1 MINNGRNT
9 VTIILLTLIMIHSL
23 ATLALPVPL
32 AYSDPLTGGA
42 LTQRIGNYD
51 VDLKTVPAK
60 PLAGDR
66 TTIFVRIGGI
76 RGEDVVDT
84 PITIKVTKNGEEVQ
98 STNTV
103 FVPNGHYTYSLNF
116 TEPGMYGID
125 ILIQDFTA
133 NGETQSKSLS
143 SPSQVQGTLF
153 TFPINIQSKSFFTFS
168 DLQIGLII
176 TIVAA
181 ACVVLV
187 FFSKRK
193 RDKRETSYQP
203 SGTS

>member
-1 MINNGRNT
+1 
-9 VTIILLTLIMIHSL
+9 MIHSL

-51 VDLKTVPAK
+51 VDLKTVPAN

-103 FVPNGHYTYSLNF
+103 FVPNGHYTYSFNF

-143 SPSQVQGTLF
+143 SQSQAQGILF

-181 ACVVLV
+181 ACVVFV
-187 FFSKRK
+187 YFSKRK
-193 RDKRETSYQP
+193 RAKRETSYQP